1 MKLWQARCPVWLYRS
16 QLPHLLQ
23 VVNCCLETLP
33 KYPACF
39 AWLHLI
45 HNAVATVTVTYIPQ
59 GLKPVTTVS
68 QHFPDNITF
77 IDILKSITVMAER
90 LVVSFALLLK

>member
-1 MKLWQARCPVWLYRS
+1 MASQIPCLAIPS
-16 QLPHLLQ
+16 QLLHLLQ

-45 HNAVATVTVTYIPQ
+45 HNAVATVTFTYIPQ

-77 IDILKSITVMAER
+77 IDILKSITW
-90 LVVSFALLLK
+90 LGG